1 MAKFVTW
8 LQIYQIYGRKPV
20 DEVHVI
26 LRRYNSSYI
35 ILEDSICMQPT
46 TNQCGTPTLIDMYNG
61 VVSDQH
67 WPADPGLV
75 SMWLCTVLLCVFT
88 GLLHVHVVRIIPAES
103 SCNTS

>member
-67 WPADPGLV
+67 WPADPRVHLALSIQFYYV
-75 SMWLCTVLLCVFT
+75 CLLDYYMYM
-88 GLLHVHVVRIIPAES
+88 
-103 SCNTS
+103 